1 MKQRIVVLGAGY
13 AGMLAALRL
22 AGKARG
28 ADITLV
34 NASDQFV
41 ERIRLHQRATGQ
53 QLRQRPIQALLRGTG
68 VRFVQG
74 RVTDLDLQARAIRV
88 DTLAEPLAYDTLVFA
103 LGSRTDLDS
112 VPGARQYATATESP
126 QFRERMAQVAASG
139 GRLLVVG
146 GGLTGIEAAA
156 ETAEIYPNVKVTL
169 VTRGKLGSGLSD
181 KAGRYLRQT
190 FGKLGI
196 EVQEYTAVT
205 QVEAGRLHTGAGQ
218 PIPFDLCL
226 WTGAFVASPLAQ
238 EAGFAI
244 NSRGQILVDPYL
256 RSLSHPQ
263 VYAVGDAGI
272 PADNSGMNLRMA
284 CATAMPMAAHAVDNI
299 AAQLKGRGL
308 KPYDFAYFFQ
318 CISLGRQRGLI
329 QLVYADDSPRERVF
343 TGRFGAW
350 FKEMICKYT
359 TIMLKYERRFPGV
372 YPSGPVLAK
381 FGAAPA
387 HANVKGATGS
397 AAARNS

>member
-244 NSRGQILVDPYL
+244 NSRGQILV
-256 RSLSHPQ
+256 
-263 VYAVGDAGI
+263 
-272 PADNSGMNLRMA
+272 
-284 CATAMPMAAHAVDNI
+284 
-299 AAQLKGRGL
+299 
-308 KPYDFAYFFQ
+308 
-318 CISLGRQRGLI
+318 
-329 QLVYADDSPRERVF
+329 
-343 TGRFGAW
+343 
-350 FKEMICKYT
+350 
-359 TIMLKYERRFPGV
+359 
-372 YPSGPVLAK
+372 
-381 FGAAPA
+381 
-387 HANVKGATGS
+387 
-397 AAARNS
+397 